1 MRNFE
6 IKQELAQVTDKIALL
21 ELEHR
26 AQVGEMQKVVDA
38 HLAENAQLKRDLAD
52 ER

>member
-6 IKQELAQVTDKIALL
+6 IKQELAGLSDKAAVL
-21 ELEHR
+21 EQEHR

-38 HLAENAQLKRDLAD
+38 HLAENA
-52 ER
+52 